1 MILLFH
7 SPKGGVGTSTVA
19 GNIALTLAQ
28 RGDYV
33 TAIDL
38 TGQGALALCL
48 GDGSNAVDR
57 HDVAVGDAAVIMSG
71 VRMLSIA
78 DDRPVADI
86 IETIAEYDR
95 DDAVVIVDVGAAD
108 RQLLDLLLATAH
120 LRLCVLTPE
129 PGALAALPQVYRGTL
144 DKQVERTFFVLNRV
158 DDRLRL
164 GRDIATM
171 LRGLLG
177 DRLIGT
183 VRRDE
188 AVNEA
193 LGMMETLASYAP
205 ASAALADFRKLADL
219 LVERNAGHDDQPLSG
234 AA

>member
-7 SPKGGVGTSTVA
+7 SPKGGVGSSTVA
-19 GNIALTLAQ
+19 GNVALMLAQ
-28 RGDYV
+28 RGDSV
-33 TAIDL
+33 IAIDL

-48 GDGSNAVDR
+48 GDAASVIDR
-57 HDVAVGDAAVIMSG
+57 HRPNDGAATIIMSG
-71 VRMLSIA
+71 VQVLSIP
-78 DDRPVADI
+78 DNRPIAEIV
-86 IETIAEYDR
+86 ETIAAHDR
-95 DDAVVIVDVGAAD
+95 DDAVVIVDVASAD
-108 RQLLDLLLATAH
+108 RQLLDLLLPGAD
-120 LRLCVLTPE
+120 LRVCVLTPE
-129 PGALAALPQVYRGTL
+129 PGALAALPLVYRGTL
-144 DKQVERTFFVLNRV
+144 DLQIERTFFLLNRV

-177 DRLIGT
+177 DRLIGS

-193 LGMMETLASYAP
+193 LGMMEALASFAP
-205 ASAALADFRKLADL
+205 ASAALADFRKLADT
-219 LVERNAGHDDQPLSG
+219 LVASGPSPSEQSLSG